1 MCFLF
6 QFVALRG
13 TTGLG
18 IYCDE
23 KCLSKARRLAKTASA
38 YARKVMVGVFTPEA
52 LKDCTVS
59 GDLYRAGGKEK
70 QTRKPKL
77 TVSDKGVDAI
87 IGKLKVINGLQ

>member
-1 MCFLF
+1 M
-6 QFVALRG
+6 ALRG

-77 TVSDKGVDAI
+77 SDKRVDAI